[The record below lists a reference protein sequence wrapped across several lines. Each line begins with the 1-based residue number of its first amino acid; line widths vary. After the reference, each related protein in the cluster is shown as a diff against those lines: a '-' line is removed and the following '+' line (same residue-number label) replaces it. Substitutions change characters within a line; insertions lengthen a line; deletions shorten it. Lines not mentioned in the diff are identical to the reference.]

1 MNDTL
6 KALLTRRSVRQYTDK
21 MPSNEDISLIL
32 DAGRYAPTGMNSQ
45 NTMAVVVKNKEL
57 RDRLSKINAAV
68 MGADKDPFYG
78 APVVIVVFADTAR
91 YTYLEDGSLAMGN
104 MLNAAHSLGLASC
117 WIHRAGQMFDSTEGR
132 ELARSWGVPDSYK
145 GIGNLILGY
154 SGGPLPDPKPRKEGF
169 SIIIE

>member
-1 MNDTL
+1 MNDTV
-6 KALLTRRSVRQYTDK
+6 KTLLTRRSVRQYTDK
-21 MPSNEDISLIL
+21 MPSDEDISLIL

-57 RDRLSKINAAV
+57 RDRLSKMNAAV

-78 APVVIVVFADTAR
+78 APVVIIVFADTAR
-91 YTYLEDGSLAMGN
+91 YTYLEDGALAMGN

-117 WIHRAGQMFDSTEGR
+117 WIHRACQMFDSPEGR
-132 ELARSWGVPDSYK
+132 DLARSWGVPDSYK

-154 SGGPLPDPKPRKEGF
+154 SDGPLPAPKPRKEGF